1 MKPLTRR
8 NFLRT
13 SGIGAGFGLVGAT
26 GATRVFAD
34 TSIGTSISSNFNGTP
49 ISGGDFIWFNSIA
62 KVQGLGSDPVTIGFI
77 SSIQFS
83 VGGTNYVVAVPAA
96 IVSLSPSVML
106 ATTDFNLGQWKTAAP
121 LSGLSG
127 NVFLAGVTVQ
137 APMPAGFPGGVK
149 ALKWEGMFFSLTPGL
164 KIQWKWA
171 AAVYHHESFNADYGA
186 LGVKPVDDNNA
197 SAYLNSDH
205 AGTPENFTPYLVGG
219 ARGGGGSNFTGSY
232 SGTDATIP
240 CNADMPGTGGS

>member
-8 NFLRT
+8 NFLRS
-13 SGIGAGFGLVGAT
+13 SGIGAGLGFVGAT
-26 GATRVFAD
+26 GATRVFAESS
-34 TSIGTSISSNFNGTP
+34 TGTSIVSNFNGTP

-83 VGGTNYVVAVPAA
+83 VGSTNYVIAVPAA
-96 IVSLSPSVML
+96 ILSFSPGDIL
-106 ATTDFNLGQWKTAAP
+106 ATTNFAQGQWKTNVP

-127 NVFLAGVTVQ
+127 NVFLTGATLQ
-137 APMPAGFPGGVK
+137 APLPAGFPGGIH
-149 ALKWEGMFFSLTPGL
+149 ALNWSGMFFSLTPGL

-171 AAVYHHESFNADYGA
+171 AAVYRNENFNADYGA

-205 AGTPENFTPYLVGG
+205 AGTPENFTDYVLGG

-232 SGTDATIP
+232 SGTAASIP
-240 CNADMPGTGGS
+240 TDADMPGGGGS